1 MWKGGPNFA
10 HREGRGMK
18 NKEHFK
24 SRTMEFLLKSWSGES
39 KTYRNLRG
47 GRKFHQVYE
56 NVFHSFPTSKQE
68 FTIPMAPEQNGVSE
82 RLYRTI
88 MNTARSMLY
97 HGKLPV
103 SFWAETV
110 ATSV

>member
-1 MWKGGPNFA
+1 
-10 HREGRGMK
+10 MK

-24 SRTMEFLLKSWSGES
+24 SRTMEFLLKSWSGGS
-39 KTYRNLRG
+39 KNLQ
-47 GRKFHQVYE
+47 KPE

-82 RLYRTI
+82 RLHRTI

-97 HGKLPV
+97 HGKLQL
-103 SFWAETV
+103 SFWEETV